1 MTDPFPAD
9 RREGMTIDERLR
21 DAYITPT
28 TDAVKAFRLGY
39 QAGRVNLWQ
48 DQDKAV
54 YATII
59 DKATTRVKP

>member
-1 MTDPFPAD
+1 MTDAFPAD

-21 DAYITPT
+21 DADITPT

>member
-1 MTDPFPAD
+1 MSDPFPAD
-9 RREGMTIDERLR
+9 RRAGMSITEHLR
-21 DAYITPT
+21 DADITPT

-39 QAGRVNLWQ
+39 QAGRISLWQ

-59 DKATTRVKP
+59 DAATTRVKP

>member
-1 MTDPFPAD
+1 MTDSFSAD
-9 RREGMTIDERLR
+9 RRAGMSITERLR
-21 DAYITPT
+21 DADITPT

-39 QAGRVNLWQ
+39 QAGRVSVVN
-48 DQDKAV
+48 DRGR

>member
-9 RREGMTIDERLR
+9 QRASMTIDQRLR
-21 DAYITPT
+21 DADITPT
-28 TDAVKAFRLGY
+28 TDAAKAFRLGY
-39 QAGRVNLWQ
+39 QAGRVSLWR

-59 DKATTRVKP
+59 DRATTHVKP

>member
-1 MTDPFPAD
+1 MTDPFPTD

-21 DAYITPT
+21 DADITPT

-39 QAGRVNLWQ
+39 QAGRVSLWR

-59 DKATTRVKP
+59 DRATTHVKP

>member
-1 MTDPFPAD
+1 MTDAFPAD
-9 RREGMTIDERLR
+9 RRANMTIDQRLR
-21 DAYITPT
+21 DADITPT

-39 QAGRVNLWQ
+39 QAGRVSLWR

-59 DKATTRVKP
+59 DRATTHVKP

>member
-1 MTDPFPAD
+1 MTDAFPAD
-9 RREGMTIDERLR
+9 RRANMTIDERLR
-21 DAYITPT
+21 DADITPT

>member
-21 DAYITPT
+21 DADITPT

-39 QAGRVNLWQ
+39 QAGRVSLWR

-59 DKATTRVKP
+59 DRATTKVKP

>member
-1 MTDPFPAD
+1 MTDAFPAD
-9 RREGMTIDERLR
+9 RRANMTIDERLR
-21 DAYITPT
+21 DADITPT

-39 QAGRVNLWQ
+39 QAGRVSLWR

-59 DKATTRVKP
+59 DRATTHVKP

>member
-1 MTDPFPAD
+1 MTNPFPAD
-9 RREGMTIDERLR
+9 RRAGMNIDQRLR
-21 DAYITPT
+21 DADITPT

-39 QAGRVNLWQ
+39 QAGRVSLWR

-59 DKATTRVKP
+59 DRATTHVKP

>member
-1 MTDPFPAD
+1 MTNPFPAD
-9 RREGMTIDERLR
+9 RRAGMNIDQRLR
-21 DAYITPT
+21 DADITPT

-39 QAGRVNLWQ
+39 QAGRVSLWR

-59 DKATTRVKP
+59 DGATTHVKP

>member
-9 RREGMTIDERLR
+9 RRADMSITERLR
-21 DAYITPT
+21 DADITPT

-39 QAGRVNLWQ
+39 QAGRASM
-48 DQDKAV
+48 DEGAK

-59 DKATTRVKP
+59 DRATTRVKP